1 MLFRSLSG
9 YAIEKKFK
17 RLLVAPLHLR
27 KGLLRLIDKERRNA
41 LEGKPAHIRIK
52 VNSMVDEQIID
63 ALYRASQA
71 GVRVDVWVRGICSLK
86 LGLEGVSDNITV
98 RSILGRY
105 LEHSRIFAF
114 HNDGDPQV
122 YMGSADM
129 MHRNL
134 DRRVEALVRVV
145 APAQVKELVDF
156 FDLALSDGTS
166 SWRLD
171 ASGDWV
177 RHAVDADGKP
187 LVDLQERTMTNVQ
200 RRRRG
205 RAVR

>member
-1 MLFRSLSG
+1 M
-9 YAIEKKFK
+9 
-17 RLLVAPLHLR
+17 HLR
-27 KGLLRLIDKERRNA
+27 KGLLRHIEKERQNA
-41 LEGKPAHIRIK
+41 LAGKPSGVRIK

-71 GVRVDVWVRGICSLK
+71 GVPVEVWVRGICSIK
-86 LGLEGVSDNITV
+86 PGVEGMSENIRV

-114 HNDGDPQV
+114 ANDGDPQLFI
-122 YMGSADM
+122 GSADM

-145 APAQVKELVDF
+145 DPKQVQELSDL
-156 FDLALSDGTS
+156 FDLAMDDGTS
-166 SWRLD
+166 SWHLRPE
-171 ASGDWV
+171 GEWI
-177 RHAVDADGKP
+177 RHSVGADGAP
-187 LVDLQERTMTNVQ
+187 LIDLQEHTMARVQ
-200 RRRRG
+200 RKRRS